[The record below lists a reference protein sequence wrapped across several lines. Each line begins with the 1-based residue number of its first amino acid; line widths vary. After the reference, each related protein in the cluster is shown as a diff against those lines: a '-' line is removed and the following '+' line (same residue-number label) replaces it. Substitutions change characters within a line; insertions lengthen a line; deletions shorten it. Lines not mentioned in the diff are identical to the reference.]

1 MRKLIF
7 LLAIIA
13 GATSCAIK
21 YQRPEIETEKLI
33 RDFES
38 SDTTFDVAKLHWR
51 EFYKDTL
58 LCRLIDSALVSN
70 FDMEIAYKRIE
81 QQSSYFKKSK
91 WALAPNLNAQAGA
104 SYQKGEIGASQMPYF
119 TVGISASWEIDVWGK
134 LSKAKKG
141 QFEQLLAQ
149 ENTKNA
155 IQTQLIA
162 TIASNYFELL
172 TLDAQRKYV
181 EETISNRKE
190 YLETVKTMKE
200 SAQVN
205 EVAVL
210 QAQSQL
216 LTAQAYLPTIDQAIS
231 EIENHI
237 CFLMGKAPAKIERRE
252 VSDPNQIT
260 FKEFPIGVPAN
271 LLRNRPDI
279 IAAEHTLQSKLHLY
293 NSAVAA
299 MYPSLT
305 LSGNISTDATQFDQ
319 WFNLP
324 TSLLWGVIGGLTQP
338 IFNSRALRTQKE
350 VAQKEY
356 EIAIIEFKES
366 VLNAGLEVSN
376 RLSSIENNKER
387 VELLYKQYLA
397 LEKAYEYSYELL
409 VNGYAT
415 YLDVLSAQEGV
426 FNAQLTYIDALNELI
441 NDNIELYRTLG
452 GGWHNPTDENKK

>member
-1 MRKLIF
+1 
-7 LLAIIA
+7 
-13 GATSCAIK
+13 
-21 YQRPEIETEKLI
+21 
-33 RDFES
+33 
-38 SDTTFDVAKLHWR
+38 
-51 EFYKDTL
+51 
-58 LCRLIDSALVSN
+58 
-70 FDMEIAYKRIE
+70 
-81 QQSSYFKKSK
+81 
-91 WALAPNLNAQAGA
+91 
-104 SYQKGEIGASQMPYF
+104 
-119 TVGISASWEIDVWGK
+119 
-134 LSKAKKG
+134 
-141 QFEQLLAQ
+141 
-149 ENTKNA
+149 
-155 IQTQLIA
+155 
-162 TIASNYFELL
+162 
-172 TLDAQRKYV
+172 
-181 EETISNRKE
+181 
-190 YLETVKTMKE
+190 
-200 SAQVN
+200 
-205 EVAVL
+205 
-210 QAQSQL
+210 
-216 LTAQAYLPTIDQAIS
+216 
-231 EIENHI
+231 
-237 CFLMGKAPAKIERRE
+237 MGKAPAKIERRE